1 MKKIDQKLEDL
12 TITTERLVKASLR
25 SYKIAKLFY
34 KFKRKNFEKRAHFV
48 SNSVRAALTV
58 WKDLGYELKITPITS
73 REVITFD
80 IKSKGLV
87 FESNVCF
94 CSREECKEVLINYL
108 GFKELDA
115 QSSIQ
120 EPNLRGQCAMGSSCK
135 KKYARIFSSVFIDE
149 VSSFELI
156 IILIHELVHQIDYI
170 KSFAKENNI
179 KLKNRRLNDFFK
191 MTLSESLKDLCRMA

>member
-1 MKKIDQKLEDL
+1 MKKIDQKLNL
-12 TITTERLVKASLR
+12 MITTERLVKASLR

-34 KFKRKNFEKRAHFV
+34 RFKEKNFEKRAHFV
-48 SNSVRAALTV
+48 SDSARAALTV
-58 WKDLGYELKITPITS
+58 WKDLGYELKTTPITS

-80 IKSKGLV
+80 IKSEGLV

-115 QSSIQ
+115 QLSVQ
-120 EPNLRGQCAMGSSCK
+120 KPNLRGQCAISSSCE

-149 VSSFELI
+149 VSSFESI
-156 IILIHELVHQIDYI
+156 VILIHELVHQIDYI

-191 MTLSESLKDLCRMA
+191 TTLSESLKDLCQMA

>member
-1 MKKIDQKLEDL
+1 MKKIDQKLDL
-12 TITTERLVKASLR
+12 MITTEKLVKASLR

-34 KFKRKNFEKRAHFV
+34 RFKEKNFEKRAHFV
-48 SNSVRAALTV
+48 SDSARAAITV
-58 WKDLGYELKITPITS
+58 WKDLGYELKTTPITS

-80 IKSKGLV
+80 IKSEGLV

-115 QSSIQ
+115 QLSVQ
-120 EPNLRGQCAMGSSCK
+120 KPNLRGQCAISSSCE

-149 VSSFELI
+149 VSSFESI
-156 IILIHELVHQIDYI
+156 VILIHELVHQIDYI

-191 MTLSESLKDLCRMA
+191 TTLSESLRDLCQMA

>member
-1 MKKIDQKLEDL
+1 MKKIDQKLDL
-12 TITTERLVKASLR
+12 MITTEKLVKASLR

-34 KFKRKNFEKRAHFV
+34 RFKEKNFEKRAHFV
-48 SNSVRAALTV
+48 SDSARAALTV
-58 WKDLGYELKITPITS
+58 WKDLGYELKTTPITS

-80 IKSKGLV
+80 IKSEGLV

-115 QSSIQ
+115 QLSVQ
-120 EPNLRGQCAMGSSCK
+120 KPNLRGQCAISSSCE

-156 IILIHELVHQIDYI
+156 VILIHELVHQIDYI

-179 KLKNRRLNDFFK
+179 KLKNQRLNDFFK
-191 MTLSESLKDLCRMA
+191 MTLSESLKDLCQMA

>member
-1 MKKIDQKLEDL
+1 MKKIDQKLDL
-12 TITTERLVKASLR
+12 MITTEKLVRASLR

-34 KFKRKNFEKRAHFV
+34 RFKEKNFEKRAHFV
-48 SNSVRAALTV
+48 SDSARAALTV
-58 WKDLGYELKITPITS
+58 WKDLGYELKTTPITS

-87 FESNVCF
+87 FESSVCF

-115 QSSIQ
+115 QSSVQ
-120 EPNLRGQCAMGSSCK
+120 KPNLRGQCAISSSCE

-149 VSSFELI
+149 VSSFESI
-156 IILIHELVHQIDYI
+156 VILIHELVHQIDYI

-191 MTLSESLKDLCRMA
+191 TTLSESLKDLCQMA

>member
-1 MKKIDQKLEDL
+1 MKKIDQKLNL
-12 TITTERLVKASLR
+12 MITTERLVKASLR
-25 SYKIAKLFY
+25 SYKIAKFFY
-34 KFKRKNFEKRAHFV
+34 RFKEKNFEKRAHFV
-48 SNSVRAALTV
+48 SDSARAALTV
-58 WKDLGYELKITPITS
+58 WKDLGYELKTTPITS

-80 IKSKGLV
+80 IKSEGLV

-115 QSSIQ
+115 QLSVQ
-120 EPNLRGQCAMGSSCK
+120 KPNLRGQCAISSSCE

-149 VSSFELI
+149 VSSFESI
-156 IILIHELVHQIDYI
+156 VILIHELVHQIDYI

-191 MTLSESLKDLCRMA
+191 TTLSESLKDLCQMA

>member
-1 MKKIDQKLEDL
+1 MKKIDQKLDL
-12 TITTERLVKASLR
+12 MITTEKLVKASLR

-34 KFKRKNFEKRAHFV
+34 RFKEKNFEKRAHFV
-48 SNSVRAALTV
+48 SNSARAALTV
-58 WKDLGYELKITPITS
+58 WKDLGYELKTTPITS

-80 IKSKGLV
+80 IKSEGLV

-115 QSSIQ
+115 QLSVQ
-120 EPNLRGQCAMGSSCK
+120 KPNLRGQCAISSSCE

-149 VSSFELI
+149 VSSFESI
-156 IILIHELVHQIDYI
+156 VILIHELVHQIDYI

-179 KLKNRRLNDFFK
+179 KLKNQRLNDFFK
-191 MTLSESLKDLCRMA
+191 TTLSESLKDLCQMA

>member
-1 MKKIDQKLEDL
+1 MKKIDQKLDL
-12 TITTERLVKASLR
+12 MITTEKLVKASLR

-34 KFKRKNFEKRAHFV
+34 RFKEKNFEKRAHFV
-48 SNSVRAALTV
+48 SDSARAAITV
-58 WKDLGYELKITPITS
+58 WKDLGYELKTTPITS

-80 IKSKGLV
+80 IKSEGLV

-115 QSSIQ
+115 QLSVQ
-120 EPNLRGQCAMGSSCK
+120 KPNLRGQCAISSSCE

-149 VSSFELI
+149 VSSFESI
-156 IILIHELVHQIDYI
+156 VILIHELVHQIDYI

-191 MTLSESLKDLCRMA
+191 TTLSESLKDLCQMA

>member
-1 MKKIDQKLEDL
+1 MKKIDQKLNL
-12 TITTERLVKASLR
+12 MITTERLVKASLR

-34 KFKRKNFEKRAHFV
+34 RFKEKNFEKRAHFV
-48 SNSVRAALTV
+48 SDSARAALTV
-58 WKDLGYELKITPITS
+58 WKDLGYELKTTPITS

-80 IKSKGLV
+80 IKSEGLV

-108 GFKELDA
+108 GFKKLDA
-115 QSSIQ
+115 QLSVQ
-120 EPNLRGQCAMGSSCK
+120 KPNLRGQCAISSSCE

-149 VSSFELI
+149 VSSFESI
-156 IILIHELVHQIDYI
+156 VILIHELVHQIDYI

-179 KLKNRRLNDFFK
+179 KIKNRRLNDFFK
-191 MTLSESLKDLCRMA
+191 TTLSESLKDLCQMA

>member
-1 MKKIDQKLEDL
+1 MKKIDQKLDL
-12 TITTERLVKASLR
+12 MITTERLVKASLR

-34 KFKRKNFEKRAHFV
+34 RFKEKNFEKRAHFV
-48 SNSVRAALTV
+48 SNSARAALTV
-58 WKDLGYELKITPITS
+58 WKDLGYELKTAPITS

-80 IKSKGLV
+80 IKSEGLV

-115 QSSIQ
+115 QLSVQ
-120 EPNLRGQCAMGSSCK
+120 KPNLRGQCAISSSCE

-156 IILIHELVHQIDYI
+156 VILIHELVHQIDYI

-191 MTLSESLKDLCRMA
+191 TTLSESLKDLCQMA

>member
-1 MKKIDQKLEDL
+1 MKKIDQKLDL
-12 TITTERLVKASLR
+12 MITTEKLVKASLR

-34 KFKRKNFEKRAHFV
+34 RFKEKNFEKRAHFV
-48 SNSVRAALTV
+48 SNSARAALTV
-58 WKDLGYELKITPITS
+58 WKDLGYELKTAPITS

-87 FESNVCF
+87 FESSVCF
-94 CSREECKEVLINYL
+94 CSREESKEVLINYL

-115 QSSIQ
+115 QSSVQ
-120 EPNLRGQCAMGSSCK
+120 KPNLRGQCAISSSCE

-156 IILIHELVHQIDYI
+156 VILIHELVHQIDYI

-191 MTLSESLKDLCRMA
+191 TTLSESLKDLCQMA

>member
-1 MKKIDQKLEDL
+1 MKKIDQKLDL
-12 TITTERLVKASLR
+12 MITTERLVKASLR

-34 KFKRKNFEKRAHFV
+34 RFKEKNFEKRAHFV
-48 SNSVRAALTV
+48 SNSARAALTV
-58 WKDLGYELKITPITS
+58 WKDLGYELKTAPITS

-80 IKSKGLV
+80 IKSEGLV
-87 FESNVCF
+87 FESSVCF
-94 CSREECKEVLINYL
+94 CSREESKEVLINYL

-115 QSSIQ
+115 QLSVQ
-120 EPNLRGQCAMGSSCK
+120 KPNLRGQCAISSSCE

-156 IILIHELVHQIDYI
+156 VILIHELVHQIDYI

-191 MTLSESLKDLCRMA
+191 TTLSESLKDLCQMA

>member
-1 MKKIDQKLEDL
+1 MKKIDQKLDL

-25 SYKIAKLFY
+25 SYKVAKLFY
-34 KFKRKNFEKRAHFV
+34 KFKEKNFEKRAYFV

-58 WKDLGYELKITPITS
+58 WKDLGYELKTTPITS
-73 REVITFD
+73 REVVTFD
-80 IKSKGLV
+80 IKSEGLV

-115 QSSIQ
+115 QLSIQ
-120 EPNLRGQCAMGSSCK
+120 EPNLRGQCAISSSCK
-135 KKYARIFSSVFIDE
+135 KKYARIFSSIFIDE
-149 VSSFELI
+149 VNSFELI

-170 KSFAKENNI
+170 KSFAKKNNI
-179 KLKNRRLNDFFK
+179 RIKNRILNDFFK
-191 MTLSESLKDLCRMA
+191 ATLSESLKDLCRMA